1 MEQVAFNELYSLM
14 NIAGIIIVEDSMDFD
29 LSRTAIMYDYL
40 LLTNSDKEIL
50 NQNISNGQTKDK
62 LCKISEIYYHCK
74 DSFDWDKVPRRD
86 IEYYLR
92 KEKMNLLEDAIENLT
107 EKDLEDN
114 KQIFQRFGL
123 GVKVETEIGYGSVLN
138 GARNMGERLPLR
150 IYTDFLSLE
159 LKWIE
164 EDIKIFS
171 EKDGFF
177 LCIIDNFINGEA
189 RGKDV
194 IDSLNEN
201 TLARK
206 RGICITL
213 SSQQEDITKETEEM
227 YVGFVNKAQENI
239 DDEIKKHLIMSQYK
253 IMLTLLKEKR
263 ISALEKS
270 FSYAESNMGVAVF
283 LAAMAK
289 EEGITNHEILNEWIN
304 LREQYYTYRE
314 GRTEIKRSILL
325 SSLFERI
332 ETDKNETIK
341 ELDKMDVTEFQTFEQ
356 YDYHV
361 NEFLIPPMTG
371 DIFYIKGKYY
381 LLVGQECDLSIRKGE
396 RHSPIAELI
405 PVQLVKDKDLG
416 NCKEHYNFEK
426 LLLGGFL
433 NVEGQCC
440 NISIDYT
447 KRVVIDNEILDLCA
461 FNENG
466 ESEIRLERTL
476 EVDAKYLL
484 PREWQQYYESLQ
496 KRLISLRNKY
506 NLVKKNEKI
515 LGFNVAQ
522 LVQDMGASHN
532 NRLVSIIDFSVTD
545 DTVKYD
551 VMRVCR
557 IRNHVLLINKMYLE
571 YRGRQ
576 AFNTINMDVGKT
588 LVYTIELAGSDTKIS
603 GKNATVIFT
612 TSRSENKN
620 IKRRDWVIDKKDILQ
635 IIKIFD
641 LDVGT
646 KYEQMLLELD
656 EKLLLKDITG
666 NIGKNAIKY
675 TKQLKGEQV
684 LLKIQLLK

>member
-1 MEQVAFNELYSLM
+1 M
-14 NIAGIIIVEDSMDFD
+14 
-29 LSRTAIMYDYL
+29 
-40 LLTNSDKEIL
+40 
-50 NQNISNGQTKDK
+50 
-62 LCKISEIYYHCK
+62 
-74 DSFDWDKVPRRD
+74 
-86 IEYYLR
+86 
-92 KEKMNLLEDAIENLT
+92 
-107 EKDLEDN
+107 
-114 KQIFQRFGL
+114 
-123 GVKVETEIGYGSVLN
+123 
-138 GARNMGERLPLR
+138 
-150 IYTDFLSLE
+150 
-159 LKWIE
+159 
-164 EDIKIFS
+164 
-171 EKDGFF
+171 
-177 LCIIDNFINGEA
+177 
-189 RGKDV
+189 
-194 IDSLNEN
+194 
-201 TLARK
+201 
-206 RGICITL
+206 
-213 SSQQEDITKETEEM
+213 
-227 YVGFVNKAQENI
+227 
-239 DDEIKKHLIMSQYK
+239 
-253 IMLTLLKEKR
+253 
-263 ISALEKS
+263 
-270 FSYAESNMGVAVF
+270 
-283 LAAMAK
+283 
-289 EEGITNHEILNEWIN
+289 
-304 LREQYYTYRE
+304 
-314 GRTEIKRSILL
+314 
-325 SSLFERI
+325 
-332 ETDKNETIK
+332 
-341 ELDKMDVTEFQTFEQ
+341 
-356 YDYHV
+356 

-476 EVDAKYLL
+476 KVDAKYLL